1 MGPLGRV
8 RMPLGCLA
16 GFCSFLGP
24 TPTPHRTYRARTLRK
39 SRPYVLL
46 SGRPKWF
53 HEAFQ
58 HGSCGTMV
66 PASHFSGS
74 QTAPRRSKTTPREPL
89 RGPRAYKDA
98 PRGVQKAPGGPQE
111 DPRGSQEALLEA
123 PGRPKTL
130 KNHGFF
136 NVFCLWTAQGPRSHK
151 STPSGLKR
159 PPRRPPGALQGPQDG
174 SKTAQDR
181 PKTAPGQSRDGRR
194 APRAAPDRPQGGP
207 RRPYKFAQTGPNVF
221 HNLSQER
228 SGGTKRPPKQLQG
241 APGALRALLWGRFVP
256 PFLS

>member
-1 MGPLGRV
+1 M
-8 RMPLGCLA
+8 
-16 GFCSFLGP
+16 
-24 TPTPHRTYRARTLRK
+24 RK

-151 STPSGLKR
+151 STPSCLKR

-181 PKTAPGQSRDGRR
+181 RKTAPGQSRDGRR
-194 APRAAPDRPQGGP
+194 APRAAPDKPQGGP

-228 SGGTKRPPKQLQG
+228 SGGTKRPPKTAPERPRGPQG
-241 APGALRALLWGRFVP
+241 AASGPFCSTIPLLREAVEQHWG
-256 PFLS
+256 